1 MDHVDPSV
9 LHEVTSQDAYH
20 LDHVALQNLEVQE
33 GLRIDVVVH
42 MEAHQG
48 LAPLDL
54 PGPLHFQ
61 APSYY

>member
-33 GLRIDVVVH
+33 GLEIDVVVH
-42 MEAHQG
+42 KGVHQG
-48 LAPLDL
+48 MAPSDLLD
-54 PGPLHFQ
+54 PLHFQ